1 MKGIRSTRLR
11 RLVPAAAAALAVAAV
26 VAGCG
31 GGGSSSSSSSSSSSG
46 STASSGGGGGSF
58 AAGADAACT
67 AANKQI
73 AALGTPGEADV
84 LKYFQSTQTVIE
96 ELHAEVQA
104 LGASGAA
111 EREYVNALAK
121 AVTVLNEMSN
131 AALSENFDA
140 VRELS
145 DSLVEFHLG
154 ELAEAAEL
162 TACAEVPV
170 TSS

>member
-1 MKGIRSTRLR
+1 MKGIRPTRLR
-11 RLVPAAAAALAVAAV
+11 WLAPAAAAALAVV
-26 VAGCG
+26 VVAAGCG
-31 GGGSSSSSSSSSSSG
+31 GGGSSSSSG
-46 STASSGGGGGSF
+46 SRSTSSSGGGGGSF
-58 AAGADAACT
+58 ASGADAACT
-67 AANKQI
+67 AANNQI
-73 AALGTPGEADV
+73 AALGTPAEGDV
-84 LKYFQSTQTVIE
+84 LKYLQSTQAVIE
-96 ELHAEVQA
+96 KLHSEVQA